1 MINYG
6 AMCAAFMGGVLCG
19 LAAGIYA
26 CSVLVG
32 G

>member
-1 MINYG
+1 MNG
-6 AMCAAFMGGVLCG
+6 MVCAAFMGGVLCG

-26 CSVLVG
+26 CAVIVG

>member
-1 MINYG
+1 MNYG
-6 AMCAAFMGGVLCG
+6 MVCAAFMGGVLCG

-26 CSVLVG
+26 CSIIIG